1 MFQHLCEASALEE
14 AVRRLMPSGRPGR
27 IPKGGRVPFTSRAK
41 KVLEFAM
48 REARDDDALQIGPE
62 HLVLGLI
69 REEKGIAAAALR
81 EFGIGCRQ
89 DWRSSVRRSGA
100 FGGRFQIRVEDSSE
114 RTFYE
119 QIIDQVREAVASG
132 LLGPGDRLPSV
143 RQLADLLELA
153 PGTVARAYRDLE
165 ESGTVETNGA
175 RGTRVASPQPR
186 SSLPAEERVDTLAG
200 MLRPVA
206 IAAFHLGANEQELS
220 SALEEAVRGVFKRS

>member
-1 MFQHLCEASALEE
+1 
-14 AVRRLMPSGRPGR
+14 
-27 IPKGGRVPFTSRAK
+27 
-41 KVLEFAM
+41 
-48 REARDDDALQIGPE
+48 
-62 HLVLGLI
+62 
-69 REEKGIAAAALR
+69 
-81 EFGIGCRQ
+81 
-89 DWRSSVRRSGA
+89 
-100 FGGRFQIRVEDSSE
+100 VEDSSE
-114 RTFYE
+114 KTFYE